1 MADILSQ
8 EEIEQLLEVVEE
20 DETEESTGDMV
31 RRVTQTMGHELSRE
45 INSLERQLE
54 DLQRRKDTLDI
65 LYDYFTGDD
74 QKGNN
79 D

>member
-8 EEIEQLLEVVEE
+8 EEIEQLLEVVE
-20 DETEESTGDMV
+20 DDTEESTEDMV
-31 RRVTQTMGHELSRE
+31 RRVAQTMGHELSRE

-65 LYDYFTGDD
+65 LYDYFTGDN
-74 QKGNN
+74 QKKDNN
-79 D
+79 